1 MKTLLWHRGLVGREE
16 VVATQEEGATNTPD
30 NSRCPSRLTSGS
42 IGSVSEEEEEEEV
55 DELRVPPPMRKDT
68 ETPLA
73 RVGRKKGKGT
83 GSTQFLMAFVEM
95 QEHAQ
100 QRTIEHERKLHE
112 EAMAFQV
119 RIDQNRAKFEAQM
132 ATRPQQQ
139 SSQFQ
144 MLLMQQNQAFQAEL
158 LKNYLTK
165 KTHDMP

>member
-100 QRTIEHERKLHE
+100 QRTIEHERKLQE

-119 RIDQNRAKFEAQM
+119 RIDQDRAKFEAQM

-158 LKNYLTK
+158 LKKLFDK
-165 KTHDMP
+165 EDS